1 MDSSTKNEKSL
12 ALAQELAT
20 LTTIGSMDWHRM
32 KANRKARALEQCA
45 GAIVYLLKN
54 QPEEALVR
62 LKQAVGWLDKSIS
75 APPCPTHGSKKPQEV
90 ATSTEIEL

>member
-1 MDSSTKNEKSL
+1 MDTQDNNQKTI

-45 GAIVYLLKN
+45 GAIVFLLKN
-54 QPEEALVR
+54 QPEEALIR
-62 LKQAVGWLDKSIS
+62 LQQAVGWLDKSIS
-75 APPCPTHGSKKPQEV
+75 APPCPTHGSGKAQV
-90 ATSTEIEL
+90 TVNSADA